1 MNKYPLTLI
10 MTGLALCAVA
20 AITPLA
26 AGDDDDPPI
35 VLETPVCCLQGGLV
49 VFTYV
54 DGDGETVPMTQPQCV
69 AVERGFYLVGDYRPT
84 DAESPCLDIPGCH
97 D

>member
-10 MTGLALCAVA
+10 MTGFVLCAVA

-26 AGDDDDPPI
+26 AGDPDPPV
-35 VLETPVCCLQGGLV
+35 VLQTPVCCVEGGLV
-49 VFTYV
+49 IFTYV
-54 DGDGETVPMTQPQCV
+54 DPDGDTVPVTPAYCV
-69 AVERGFYLVGDYRPT
+69 DVAEGLYWVGDYRPT
-84 DAESPCLDIPGCH
+84 DAESPCLDLPGCH